1 MSRDREQRLA
11 AASGPA
17 FDARKT
23 LHNGLSPKVQGVQ
36 KKMAPRC
43 TDLVRCGIECVPSVC
58 VCVCVQRGY
67 YERAESFVLID
78 IVRFDKMV
86 FFDRMCG
93 ESLMNVIGMLILN
106 AVRFMK
112 MEC

>member
-1 MSRDREQRLA
+1 M
-11 AASGPA
+11 
-17 FDARKT
+17 
-23 LHNGLSPKVQGVQ
+23 
-36 KKMAPRC
+36 
-43 TDLVRCGIECVPSVC
+43 C

-112 MEC
+112 MECWKENMLIVEIKMYFRVLLWFSLNLKTLSYIFFFK